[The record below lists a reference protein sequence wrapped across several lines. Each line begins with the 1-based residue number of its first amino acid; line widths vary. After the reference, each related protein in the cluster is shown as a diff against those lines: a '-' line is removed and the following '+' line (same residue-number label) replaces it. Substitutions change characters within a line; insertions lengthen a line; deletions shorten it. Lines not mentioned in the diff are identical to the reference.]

1 MRISTN
7 MIFDAGVA
15 GINRQTAATLKLSQ
29 QLATGRRIVTPADDP
44 VGAAQALQVQQ
55 AKDINAQFAT
65 NLDNATS
72 ALGLE
77 DTQLSTLNDIFGRI
91 KTLTVQAGNS
101 MLVAADRAA
110 IAVELR
116 ARFEDLVNIAN
127 STDGTGQHLF
137 SGYMGS
143 TQPFAGSVDGL
154 LAAPGS
160 EITYLGDDGQR
171 TLAVSPSSQLAIS
184 DSGKDVFMRIA
195 AGNGY
200 FTTNYAAG
208 NTGGGVINAGTV
220 TDPAAWNSASNS
232 KDLKVQFW
240 VDTAGV
246 LGTANATYYDLVDD
260 VTGRSLYTDT
270 ASTTGLGGT
279 YTHAYLPNQAITF
292 SGLAAP
298 YNDFGISVTASG
310 APASGD
316 SFAIQASSS
325 RSMFRTLAD
334 LIGTLER
341 STTTGVAV
349 QAKYQVDIGNALI
362 NLEQSSDNILRV
374 RVAVGSRLNEVES
387 QQSLNGDLN
396 LQYAQTLS
404 SIQDLDYVK
413 AISDLTQKQTQLEA
427 AQKSFTAVSKLSL
440 FNYI

>member
-7 MIFDAGVA
+7 MIFDAGVT
-15 GINRQTAATLKLSQ
+15 GINRQAAATLKLSE

-55 AKDINAQFAT
+55 AKDINTQFAT

-101 MLVAADRAA
+101 TLATADRSA

-127 STDGTGQHLF
+127 ATDGSGQHLF
-137 SGYMGS
+137 SGYMGN

-154 LAAPGS
+154 VAAPAS
-160 EITYLGDDGQR
+160 EISYLGDDGQR
-171 TLAVSPSSQLAIS
+171 TLAISPSSQLAIS

-195 AGNGY
+195 GGNGI
-200 FTTNYAAG
+200 FTTDYANG
-208 NTGGGVINAGTV
+208 NTGSGVVSAGTV
-220 TDPAAWNSASNS
+220 TNPAAWNSAANS
-232 KDLKVQFW
+232 KNLEVRFW
-240 VDTAGV
+240 VDAAGAV
-246 LGTANATYYDLVDD
+246 GPANTTYYDLVDA
-260 VTGRSLYTDT
+260 TTSLSLYTNT
-270 ASTTGLGGT
+270 ASTTGAGGT
-279 YTHAYLPNQAITF
+279 YTHAYTANQAINF
-292 SGLAAP
+292 SGLAAA
-298 YNDFGISVTASG
+298 YNDFGISVSVSG
-310 APASGD
+310 SPANGD

-325 RSMFRTLAD
+325 RSVFRTLAN
-334 LIGTLER
+334 LIGALER
-341 STTTGVAV
+341 GTTSPGA
-349 QAKYQVDIGNALI
+349 QAKYAVDIGSALL
-362 NLEQSSDNILRV
+362 NLEQSSDNFQRV
-374 RVAVGSRLNEVES
+374 RAAVGSRLNEVES

-427 AQKSFTAVSKLSL
+427 AQKSFSAVSKLSL